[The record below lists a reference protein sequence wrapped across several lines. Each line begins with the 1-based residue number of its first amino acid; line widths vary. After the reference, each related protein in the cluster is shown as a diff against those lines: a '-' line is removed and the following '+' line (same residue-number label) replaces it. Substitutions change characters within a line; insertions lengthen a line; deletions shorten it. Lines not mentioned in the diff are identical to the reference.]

1 MAKTT
6 KENIIIKK
14 NSRYDRL
21 RRTGQVLVASDRKEH
36 TRWFIFFLSDVWNR
50 YMFLSRRDMNEN
62 LMFRFFFSSFYVDTC
77 VVTTPDARTLLF
89 WHSAFHHRPSVHQSP
104 KRGLSTSRQWE
115 IISIPSSG
123 LFTKLRQL
131 TNQKQR

>member
-50 YMFLSRRDMNEN
+50 YMFLSRRDMKEN
-62 LMFRFFFSSFYVDTC
+62 LMFRFFFRLSMWIRVWSQHQMPERYFFGIPLFITDRQFINLRNAAFPQVVSGKLFQFQVPDFSPSFV
-77 VVTTPDARTLLF
+77 
-89 WHSAFHHRPSVHQSP
+89 
-104 KRGLSTSRQWE
+104 
-115 IISIPSSG
+115 
-123 LFTKLRQL
+123 
-131 TNQKQR
+131 N